1 MTATELAA
9 IVVAI
14 ASVAAV
20 MLLLFA
26 LISVHRTLTTMR
38 LSIEELRR
46 EALPV
51 VSELHRTVAQANLEL
66 ERVDTLL
73 DSVQSVTVTVDSF
86 SRLAYL
92 TFSNPLIKAV
102 AIATGTGRAARALR
116 RG

>member
-1 MTATELAA
+1 MSATELAA
-9 IVVAI
+9 IVVAV

-26 LISVHRTLTTMR
+26 LISAHRTLTVLR

-46 EALPV
+46 ETLPV
-51 VSELHRTVAQANLEL
+51 VSELQRTVAQANAEL
-66 ERVDTLL
+66 ERVDGLL
-73 DSVQSVTVTVDSF
+73 DSAQSVTLTVDSF

-92 TFSNPLIKAV
+92 TFSNPIIKA
-102 AIATGTGRAARALR
+102 AAFATGTSKAARALR